1 MVLGIGVAVYSV
13 IVSLQSGSQMWA
25 GLALNFGV
33 QMWEELALGSG
44 TLGYTET
51 AEGLGWLFRDW
62 RAQNWE
68 RLL

>member
-1 MVLGIGVAVYSV
+1 
-13 IVSLQSGSQMWA
+13 MWA

-62 RAQNWE
+62 KAQNWE